1 MEGSLKMNKIIAI
14 DCDLV
19 LARSDAAWVTWLANV
34 TNSFGTYLDAKTP
47 LDYNLSNYFKGVLG
61 DVDPLD
67 FWRHEG
73 TYDWVEPV
81 QYSQDA
87 LYCLKKAGFTIIVVS
102 HIKGNTNKSK
112 WQFLKRNF
120 GSDIDGYLATQEK
133 QFVRAD
139 YFIDD
144 RNSHLNRQSGD
155 VTCIR
160 LDTPYTQDEK
170 AERDIIVA
178 EDWNEVIK
186 TIFEREGID

>member
-1 MEGSLKMNKIIAI
+1 MNKIIAI